1 MRNTP
6 KGFTLIE
13 LLAVVTVITLLIGLL
28 LVAVQQS
35 RAAAR
40 RMACQSNL
48 RQWTV
53 GVLHYADAHKG
64 ALPRRG
70 QGVQATTRLD
80 RPEDWFNSLP
90 PFMEHLPYS
99 RLVQESQ
106 QPQPGVNSV
115 WMCPDA
121 QEIAQTTFFAYGMNM
136 ALSPW
141 DAPEPDRIDRVGPTH
156 TMVFMTEGPGDHCSL
171 LPAAKAYSPVA
182 RHNGIINIAFL
193 DGHVEKYAGDA
204 VGCGVGDPKLADVR
218 WFVPGSSW
226 APPP

>member
-1 MRNTP
+1 MRRKP

-53 GVLHYADAHKG
+53 AALHYADAHKG

-80 RPEDWFNSLP
+80 RPEDWFNALP
-90 PFMEHLPYS
+90 PFMESLSYV
-99 RLVQESQ
+99 RLIQEAQ
-106 QPQPGVNSV
+106 QPRPGMGGV

-121 QEIAQTTFFAYGMNM
+121 QEIPQSAYFAYGMNM

-141 DAPEPDRIDRVGPTH
+141 DAPEPDHIDRVGATH
-156 TMVFMTEGPGDHCSL
+156 EMVFMTEGPGDHCSL
-171 LPAAKAYSPVA
+171 LPSTKSYSPFA
-182 RHNGIINIAFL
+182 RHNGFINMAFL
-193 DGHVEKYAGDA
+193 DGHVDTFSGEAI
-204 VGCGVGDPKLADVR
+204 GCGVGDPKRADVR
-218 WFVPGSSW
+218 WFVPGNSW
-226 APPP
+226 AEPP